1 MTHSGCVSLR
11 SCSVLGDV
19 PELLRAPASPFQAL
33 REAAWPGGEGVS
45 HPRTRRCVTST
56 ADKLFIQQEHFHL
69 RSITPPPT
77 FLNENAVRQRLPIT
91 AQRLWLCPSDA
102 SIW

>member
-1 MTHSGCVSLR
+1 MTHSGCVSPR
-11 SCSVLGDV
+11 SCSVLGGV
-19 PELLRAPASPFQAL
+19 PELLQAPASPFQAL

-69 RSITPPPT
+69 RSITAPPP
-77 FLNENAVRQRLPIT
+77 
-91 AQRLWLCPSDA
+91 PS
-102 SIW
+102 IFK